1 MNKAWAI
8 TWAIVAVIAVIGIAV
23 GATHQIVILGI
34 ALGFIAGEYAEL
46 QAERKVSQEQERR
59 KLENVREAGRK

>member
-1 MNKAWAI
+1 MNKAWTI
-8 TWAIVAVIAVIGIAV
+8 TWAIIAVIAVIGIAV
-23 GATHQIVILGI
+23 GATHQIVVLGI

-46 QAERKVSQEQERR
+46 QAERKARQEQERR